1 MGCDYALSTE
11 LGATV
16 AAATAG
22 SPLEYAF
29 DHPRQR
35 LDPMLRPCAT
45 RVDRPAWRAPGG
57 RPFNRSG
64 RALALCSLRRFDALR
79 VGPRPWGLLVF
90 AHVSRYRRDMPVVV
104 PSRESAP
111 LPIGP
116 GIPMQVVVPS
126 VSRAAV
132 LQGTA
137 LTTFVEIPSGPT
149 LSKPGP
155 GYTSGTGPPNA
166 LSGASGP

>member
-45 RVDRPAWRAPGG
+45 RVDRPAWRAAVQSKWPSACTLQSKAI
-57 RPFNRSG
+57 RRSQS
-64 RALALCSLRRFDALR
+64 RAEAL
-79 VGPRPWGLLVF
+79 G
-90 AHVSRYRRDMPVVV
+90 
-104 PSRESAP
+104 PSRFRSRQS
-111 LPIGP
+111 LP
-116 GIPMQVVVPS
+116 
-126 VSRAAV
+126 
-132 LQGTA
+132 T
-137 LTTFVEIPSGPT
+137 
-149 LSKPGP
+149 
-155 GYTSGTGPPNA
+155 
-166 LSGASGP
+166 

>member
-1 MGCDYALSTE
+1 MIRLRAPKTSFSRH
-11 LGATV
+11 GAMLHWSIPPS
-16 AAATAG
+16 AAPA
-22 SPLEYAF
+22 
-29 DHPRQR
+29 DRQG
-35 LDPMLRPCAT
+35 A
-45 RVDRPAWRAPGG
+45 AWRAPGA
-57 RPFNRSG
+57 RPFKSG
-64 RALALCSLRRFDALR
+64 RALALGSLRWWPLAALR
-79 VGPRPWGLLVF
+79 AGPKSWGLLVF
-90 AHVSRYRRDMPVVV
+90 DHVSRYRPDMPVVV
-104 PSRESAP
+104 PSRESPP
-111 LPIGP
+111 LLIGP

>member
-1 MGCDYALSTE
+1 MFN
-11 LGATV
+11 
-16 AAATAG
+16 AASG
-22 SPLEYAF
+22 SS
-29 DHPRQR
+29 
-35 LDPMLRPCAT
+35 
-45 RVDRPAWRAPGG
+45 PAGG
-57 RPFNRSG
+57 RG
-64 RALALCSLRRFDALR
+64 RLMDGC
-79 VGPRPWGLLVF
+79 GPIG
-90 AHVSRYRRDMPVVV
+90 RYRRDIPVVV
-104 PSRESAP
+104 PSRELLPACAP
-111 LPIGP
+111 FVGP

-126 VSRAAV
+126 VSLAAV